1 MNLKRTAVALL
12 CAVLM
17 IVSGAVPKAFAD
29 WYDDIE
35 SGYSVKIVGQNF
47 VADTFCGVNAYYNE
61 TGNSV
66 YHCGELIERFYREAY
81 GLDVEI
87 RSTEPRLRM
96 NTEGYKIVTTKTAK
110 PGDVIFVSAAM
121 RGTYD
126 HWAIVKYVKDGY
138 LVLFEQNVVYNGSA
152 GVERKLKYPSDSY
165 IIFSPVSEG
174 EKPAPVLKNA
184 GSAAAEPSTT
194 EKKTETTKPTTTKK
208 ETTTQKVTTTV
219 KPTTTKPTT
228 TKVITTVATTK
239 AATTA
244 KPTTTKAVTTKTATT
259 KPTTTGAAT
268 TTKTATTAAETTTVI
283 MSTVEETTAPFVTYT
298 TEKQT
303 ETPVYSSIGHTEET
317 EEEPE
322 KKNKATLP
330 LASACG
336 VSASGCA
343 VLAVLIKKKSSEE

>member
-1 MNLKRTAVALL
+1 MNLKRAAVALL

-61 TGNSV
+61 TGNSI
-66 YHCGELIERFYREAY
+66 YHCGELVERFYREAY

-96 NTEGYKIVTTKTAK
+96 NTEGYKIVTTETAK

-138 LVLFEQNVVYNGSA
+138 LVLFEQNVVYSGSA

-165 IIFSPVSEG
+165 IIFTPVSEG

-184 GSAAAEPSTT
+184 GSATTEPSTT
-194 EKKTETTKPTTTKK
+194 KKETETTAKPTTTKE
-208 ETTTQKVTTTV
+208 ETTTKKVTTTV

-228 TKVITTVATTK
+228 TKATTTTTTK
-239 AATTA
+239 PTTTA
-244 KPTTTKAVTTKTATT
+244 KPTTTKAVTTTRA
-259 KPTTTGAAT
+259 AAT
-268 TTKTATTAAETTTVI
+268 TTTTTAAETTVV

-303 ETPVYSSIGHTEET
+303 ETPFYSSVGYTEEIK
-317 EEEPE
+317 EEKTE

-343 VLAVLIKKKSSEE
+343 VLAVLIKKKNNEE

>member
-1 MNLKRTAVALL
+1 MNLKRTALALL

-17 IVSGAVPKAFAD
+17 IVSGAMPKAFAD

-66 YHCGELIERFYREAY
+66 YHCGELVERFYREAY

-96 NTEGYKIVTTKTAK
+96 NTEGYKIITTKTAK

-165 IIFSPVSEG
+165 IIFSPASEG

-184 GSAAAEPSTT
+184 GSAATEPSTT
-194 EKKTETTKPTTTKK
+194 EKKAETTAKPTTTKK

-244 KPTTTKAVTTKTATT
+244 KPTTTKAVTTKAVTTKAATT
-259 KPTTTGAAT
+259 NPTTTAV
-268 TTKTATTAAETTTVI
+268 ETTTVV
-283 MSTVEETTAPFVTYT
+283 MSTVEETTAPFITYT

-303 ETPVYSSIGHTEET
+303 ETTFVSSIGYTEEVSKET
-317 EEEPE
+317 TE

-343 VLAVLIKKKSSEE
+343 VLAVLIKKKNNEE

>member
-1 MNLKRTAVALL
+1 MNLKRTAVAML

-66 YHCGELIERFYREAY
+66 YHCGELVERFYREAY

-96 NTEGYKIVTTKTAK
+96 NTEGYKIITTKTAK
-110 PGDVIFVSAAM
+110 SGDVVFVSAAM

-138 LVLFEQNVVYNGSA
+138 LVLFEQNVVYNGTA

-165 IIFSPVSEG
+165 VIFSPVSEG
-174 EKPAPVLKNA
+174 EKPEPVLKNA
-184 GSAAAEPSTT
+184 GDAAVVSSTT
-194 EKKTETTKPTTTKK
+194 EKKTETTTEKETTTKK
-208 ETTTQKVTTTV
+208 VT
-219 KPTTTKPTT
+219 
-228 TKVITTVATTK
+228 
-239 AATTA
+239 TTA
-244 KPTTTKAVTTKTATT
+244 KPTTTKASTTVKATT
-259 KPTTTGAAT
+259 KPITTVRPT
-268 TTKTATTAAETTTVI
+268 TTKAVTTKPVTTKPSTTEAETTTVVT
-283 MSTVEETTAPFVTYT
+283 TVEETTAPIVESA

-303 ETPVYSSIGHTEET
+303 EVSVYSSLSYTTEET
-317 EEEPE
+317 KKETET
-322 KKNKATLP
+322 KNKATVP

-336 VSASGCA
+336 VSASGVA
-343 VLAVLIKKKSSEE
+343 VLAVLIKKKSSSE

>member
-1 MNLKRTAVALL
+1 MNLKRTALALL

-17 IVSGAVPKAFAD
+17 IFSGAMPKAFAD

-66 YHCGELIERFYREAY
+66 YHCGELVERFYREAY

-96 NTEGYKIVTTKTAK
+96 NTEGYKIITTETAK

-165 IIFSPVSEG
+165 IIFSPAGEG

-184 GSAAAEPSTT
+184 GSAATEPSTT
-194 EKKTETTKPTTTKK
+194 EKKTETTAKPTTTKK

-228 TKVITTVATTK
+228 TKVIITAATTK
-239 AATTA
+239 AATTV
-244 KPTTTKAVTTKTATT
+244 KPTTTKAVTTKAVTTT
-259 KPTTTGAAT
+259 KPT
-268 TTKTATTAAETTTVI
+268 TTAAETTTAVT
-283 MSTVEETTAPFVTYT
+283 STVEETTAPFVTYT

-303 ETPVYSSIGHTEET
+303 EMTFVSSIGYTEEVSEETT
-317 EEEPE
+317 EN
-322 KKNKATLP
+322 KNKATLP

-343 VLAVLIKKKSSEE
+343 VLAVLIKKKSNEE